1 MSANEEFLDTGTPLA
16 RIAKIRV
23 VGPSTIEITWS
34 QTTRSGRT
42 DVLDLTPLIGS
53 YKVYRP
59 LRGNADLF
67 ATAHLAE
74 DGEVVAWD
82 GPDLE
87 MTAELIETLAREA
100 MTPEDFAQFLARN
113 NLTHEFA
120 AALLGRSR
128 RQIEYYLKRGPLP
141 LCGRARV
148 LRLRGACCSSEGASG
163 VRRGPGTLDKLQSGR
178 GADR

>member
-1 MSANEEFLDTGTPLA
+1 MSANEEFLDTSAPLA
-16 RIAKIRV
+16 RIAEIRV
-23 VGPSTIEITWS
+23 VGPSTLEITWA
-34 QTTRSGRT
+34 QTTRGGRT

-67 ATAHLAE
+67 ATAHLVE

-87 MTAELIETLAREA
+87 MTAELIETLAQEA

-113 NLTHEFA
+113 KLTHESA

-128 RQIEYYLKRGPLP
+128 RQIEYYLKRGPIPRVVALACFGYEA
-141 LCGRARV
+141 LAARQRAQ
-148 LRLRGACCSSEGASG
+148 AA
-163 VRRGPGTLDKLQSGR
+163 
-178 GADR
+178 

>member
-1 MSANEEFLDTGTPLA
+1 MSATEEFLDTGKPLA

-23 VGPSTIEITWS
+23 VGPSTLEITWAR
-34 QTTRSGRT
+34 TTRRGRT

-67 ATAHLAE
+67 ATAHLVE

-87 MTAELIETLAREA
+87 MTAELIET
-100 MTPEDFAQFLARN
+100 Q
-113 NLTHEFA
+113 
-120 AALLGRSR
+120 SR
-128 RQIEYYLKRGPLP
+128 R
-141 LCGRARV
+141 
-148 LRLRGACCSSEGASG
+148 G
-163 VRRGPGTLDKLQSGR
+163 V
-178 GADR
+178 DR